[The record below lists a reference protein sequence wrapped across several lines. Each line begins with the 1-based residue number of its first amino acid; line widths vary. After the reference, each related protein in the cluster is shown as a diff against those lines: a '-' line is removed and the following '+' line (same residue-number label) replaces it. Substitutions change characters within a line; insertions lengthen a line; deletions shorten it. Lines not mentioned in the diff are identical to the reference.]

1 MKPCFSKLAILRNK
15 MFHYHDMNSGE
26 FETLVILICKEIL
39 GQGTQGFSAGRDGGR
54 DAKFHGKADLYPS
67 RSSPWEGITIIQA
80 KHTNGIDKSYN
91 DTGFFSATSKTCTV
105 AQEVKKIVKL
115 IDEQELDSYMLFANR
130 KLSGGTQA
138 EITSYLAN
146 ETGLDLEKIGV
157 LGRDDLNMF
166 LGRYKY
172 MVDMVNLTPLTKAP
186 IIRPS
191 DLADL
196 IEEFAKVFDRLAITN
211 DFSPVIRTT
220 YAQKNIINN
229 MRDDAAEYYKKQYMM
244 YMHQIDTFLK
254 DPMNQSL
261 QSKYQEAVEEFQ
273 IKFIIPKKRDLK
285 YFDEIFDALVDL
297 LVNRDSFLNRNI
309 RLTRIMVFYM
319 YWNCDIGDANSDQP

>member
-1 MKPCFSKLAILRNK
+1 

-26 FETLVILICKEIL
+26 FEELVILICKEIL
-39 GQGTQGFSAGRDGGR
+39 GEGTQGFSSGRDGGR
-54 DAKFHGKADLYPS
+54 DAKFHGIADLYPS
-67 RSSPWEGITIIQA
+67 KRSPWEGITIIQA

-105 AQEVKKIVKL
+105 AKEVKKIVKL
-115 IDEQELDSYMLFANR
+115 IEEKELDSYMLFANR

-146 ETGLDLEKIGV
+146 ETGLDLGRIAV
-157 LGRDDLNMF
+157 LGRDDLNIW
-166 LGRYKY
+166 LGKYRY

-196 IEEFAKVFDRLAITN
+196 IEEFAKVFDSKAVIN
-211 DFSPVIRTT
+211 NFSPVVRTT
-220 YAQKNIINN
+220 YAEKNIINN
-229 MRDDAAEYYKKQYMM
+229 MREDIAEYLRKQYMM
-244 YMHQIDTFLK
+244 YMQQIDLFLK

-261 QSKYQEAVEEFQ
+261 QNQYQEAVEEFQ
-273 IKFIIPKKRDLK
+273 IKFIIPRKRELE
-285 YFDEIFDALVDL
+285 YFDDIFDELVEL

-309 RLTRIMVFYM
+309 QLTRIMVFYM
-319 YWNCDIGDANSDQP
+319 YWNCDIGDADND